1 MTFMFD
7 TAVYEEGLKGAGINP
22 AQARAHRQELQRV
35 LEVAA
40 REFASNAEI
49 KLMETR
55 LETKISK
62 EVQDAVWKILGG
74 VGLMIAIATAIVKL
88 A

>member
-7 TAVYEEGLKGAGINP
+7 TAVYEEGLKGAGVSDD
-22 AQARAHRQELQRV
+22 QAKAHRQELQRV

-55 LETKISK
+55 LETKIGK